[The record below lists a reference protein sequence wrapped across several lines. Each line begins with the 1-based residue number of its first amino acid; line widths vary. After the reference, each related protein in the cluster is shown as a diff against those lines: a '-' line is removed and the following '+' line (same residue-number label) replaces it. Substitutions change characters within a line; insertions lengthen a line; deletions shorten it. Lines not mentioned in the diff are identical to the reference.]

1 MKAVHGPHQ
10 SAQKYTPME
19 VRPARTV
26 PVGMTLPVGP
36 LQSNIEYPCAS
47 CTVSTGP
54 KISNQWPTEPRA
66 GWWESDGPRPPG
78 IAAGVPCQD
87 AAAPFLMVAVAAL
100 MALLIVVWRSGEEEQ
115 TT

>member
-1 MKAVHGPHQ
+1 MKAVQGPHQ

-26 PVGMTLPVGP
+26 SVGTTLPVGK
-36 LQSNIEYPCAS
+36 LRSNIEYPCAS

-54 KISNQWPTEPRA
+54 KISNQWPTGTRA
-66 GWWESDGPRPPG
+66 GWCESDGPRPPG
-78 IAAGVPCQD
+78 GAAGVPCQD
-87 AAAPFLMVAVAAL
+87 VAAAFLMVAVAAL
-100 MALLIVVWRSGEEEQ
+100 MASLIVAWRSGDGEQ

>member
-26 PVGMTLPVGP
+26 PVGMTLPVGT
-36 LQSNIEYPCAS
+36 LRSNVEYPYAL
-47 CTVSTGP
+47 CTVSMGP
-54 KISNQWPTEPRA
+54 KISNHWPTELRA

-78 IAAGVPCQD
+78 TAAGVPCQD
-87 AAAPFLMVAVAAL
+87 AAAPFLMVVVATL
-100 MALLIVVWRSGEEEQ
+100 MASLIVAWRSGEGEQ

>member
-26 PVGMTLPVGP
+26 PVGMTLPVGT
-36 LQSNIEYPCAS
+36 LRSKVEYPCAS

-54 KISNQWPTEPRA
+54 KISNQWPTGLRA
-66 GWWESDGPRPPG
+66 GWCESDRPWPPG
-78 IAAGVPCQD
+78 TAAGVSCQDD
-87 AAAPFLMVAVAAL
+87 AAAFLMVAVAAL
-100 MALLIVVWRSGEEEQ
+100 MALLIVVWRSWDGE
-115 TT
+115 TTT